1 MSDQERYIQ
10 SLKRKNAYLKI
21 KRHGL
26 RLLLEEAYTMANSG
40 YVDTD
45 TVMPEAREHG
55 TDNVLRIK
63 KDLLNSIYGV
73 MMADPEPEPVV
84 RSRDE
89 LVKAL
94 YACGRSDGCAGEECP
109 FWMHD
114 REKCYNDIRLLAAY
128 MLEHRLDGLSQ
139 EQIEEAL
146 SNGNT

>member
-1 MSDQERYIQ
+1 MSDRERYLQ
-10 SLKRKNAYLKI
+10 SLERENAYLKI
-21 KRHGL
+21 KQHGL

-55 TDNVLRIK
+55 TDDALRIK

-84 RSRDE
+84 LLRDD

-109 FWMHD
+109 FWMPD

-128 MLEHRLDGLSQ
+128 MLEHSLGGLSQ
-139 EQIEEAL
+139 MEIEEVL
-146 SNGNT
+146 GNAE